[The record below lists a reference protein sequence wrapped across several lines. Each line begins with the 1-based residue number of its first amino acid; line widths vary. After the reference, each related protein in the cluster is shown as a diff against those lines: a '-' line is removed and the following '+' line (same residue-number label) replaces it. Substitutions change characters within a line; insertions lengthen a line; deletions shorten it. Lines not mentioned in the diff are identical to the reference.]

1 MSSRH
6 SEITN
11 AQLKTNTMSILSDRI
26 NNLSTSQTLA
36 MAALAREL
44 KAQGKDIIS
53 LSLGEPDFNTPDFI
67 KEAAKKAI
75 DENYSTYSP
84 VDGYMELKEAI
95 CRKFK
100 RDNNLDYKPANI
112 VVSTGAKQ
120 SLYNIAQ
127 VMLND
132 GDEVILPA
140 PYWVSY
146 FEIIKLSGG
155 IPVEVPTSV
164 ETDFKITPEQLE
176 KAITSKTKMMWFSSP
191 CNPSG
196 SVYNRDEL
204 TAIGKILEKHPNIY
218 IVSDEIYEHINFSG
232 TFCSIGSIP
241 GLFERTITVNGVAKA
256 FAMTGWRIGY
266 IGAPEFIAKACTKM
280 QGQVTSGANS
290 IAQRATIT
298 AVDADPK
305 VLNEMV
311 AAFKNRRD
319 LVVGLTAT
327 IPGLKLNV
335 PEGAFYIFPDVSS
348 FFGKTLRGKLIN
360 NADDFSMYLLSE
372 ANVATVTGDAFGN
385 PSCIRIS
392 YATSEELLTEAFNR
406 IKEALS

>member
-1 MSSRH
+1 M
-6 SEITN
+6 N
-11 AQLKTNTMSILSDRI
+11 PLSDRI

-120 SLYNIAQ
+120 SLYNLAQ
-127 VMLND
+127 CLLND

-146 FEIIKLSGG
+146 SEIIKMSGG
-155 IPVEVPTSV
+155 ISIEVPTSI
-164 ETDFKITPEQLE
+164 ENDFKMTPAQLEAAITP
-176 KAITSKTKMMWFSSP
+176 KTKMLWYSSP

-196 SVYNRDEL
+196 SVFSREEF
-204 TAIGKILEKHPNIY
+204 TALAKVLEKYPNIY
-218 IVSDEIYEHINFSG
+218 IVADEIYEHINFSG
-232 TFCSIGSIP
+232 TFCSMASIP
-241 GLFERTITVNGVAKA
+241 GMFDRTITVNGVAKA

-298 AVDADPK
+298 AVEADPE
-305 VLNEMV
+305 VLRYMV
-311 AAFKNRRD
+311 DAFHSRRD
-319 LVVGLTAT
+319 LVVGLIRE
-327 IPGLKLNV
+327 IPGMKINV
-335 PEGAFYIFPDVSS
+335 PEGAFYVFPDISS
-348 FFGKTLRGKLIN
+348 FFGKTLRGITIK

-372 ANVATVTGDAFGN
+372 ANVATVTGDAFGD
-385 PSCIRIS
+385 PKCIRFS
-392 YATSEELLTEAFNR
+392 YATSEEQLIEAMRR
-406 IKEALS
+406 IKEVLA